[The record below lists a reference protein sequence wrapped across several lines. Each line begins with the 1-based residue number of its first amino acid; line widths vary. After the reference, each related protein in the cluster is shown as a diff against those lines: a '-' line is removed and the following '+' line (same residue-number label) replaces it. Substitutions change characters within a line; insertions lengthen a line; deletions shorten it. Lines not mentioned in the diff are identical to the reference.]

1 MAKINIFVKL
11 DMGASKGACFHIE
24 PSITVKEFL
33 QLIADKEGAEIET
46 LMFQTK
52 PVRSD
57 KNLND
62 YAVYN
67 NCTFF
72 ASMRLRGGAQDPTVA
87 TQFIEAQVTKLGKE
101 YGASVT
107 TEDCIICASVG
118 CYDSKIKK
126 CKFVCGCIYCP
137 DCLKY
142 RISTAIN
149 VPGLT
154 QFTCG
159 SSSCG
164 KKPNG
169 TSKGVPI
176 NTALAY
182 AIMALD
188 DTKKAEYDAKLAA
201 NHFLKATS
209 EMSFCCKD
217 KCKKFMMKKIRDS
230 TLVEKCGHCNT
241 EMCWICKQAK
251 HNNNDPKLCG
261 PITNLM
267 SLLNAGKI
275 DDVYGKQCFNT
286 RICPN
291 KECHRVNKHNKACK
305 HMTCDGCN
313 YQYCHWCLKPW
324 NGHNGA
330 QCVVLPKENPTAKS
344 LYYD

>member
-188 DTKKAEYDAKLAA
+188 DTKKAEYDAKLAE
-201 NHFLKATS
+201 NHFLT
-209 EMSFCCKD
+209 
-217 KCKKFMMKKIRDS
+217 
-230 TLVEKCGHCNT
+230 
-241 EMCWICKQAK
+241 AK
-251 HNNNDPKLCG
+251 HNNNDPNLCG
-261 PITNLM
+261 PISTLM
-267 SLLNAGKI
+267 TQLNATKI
-275 DDVYGKQCFNT
+275 DDVNGKQCFNT

-291 KECHRVNKHNKACK
+291 KEWHRVNKHKRDCN
-305 HMTCDGCN
+305 HMTCGNCN
-313 YQYCHWCLKPW
+313 YHIFI
-324 NGHNGA
+324 
-330 QCVVLPKENPTAKS
+330 
-344 LYYD
+344 